1 MREIT
6 LKSRAKINL
15 TLDVVGKREDG
26 YHLLETIMQS
36 LKLHDQITMSVSDV
50 DEIQVKSNLP
60 WLPCDERNLAYKGI
74 KLMKEKFQI
83 EKGVHIY
90 MSKRIP
96 VSAGLGGGS
105 SNCAAA
111 MVGMNQLF
119 SLGLRRFELEKLA
132 SEIGSDIPYCIRR
145 GTVLGTGVGTKL
157 KNITPCPPCYVA
169 LAKMPV
175 SVSTVTVYKSLDL
188 NQITNH
194 PSAKKMELAMARN
207 DIGAMGNALGN
218 VLENVTMER
227 FPKIRDMKETFLE
240 LGAKG
245 ALMSGSGPTVFALF
259 ESYEEARKVA
269 NIVKRQYGLKEVFV
283 TETFQELSYQQR
295 MMKGGNAYDGRK
307 F

>member
-1 MREIT
+1 MREIE

-26 YHLLETIMQS
+26 YHLLETVMQS
-36 LKLHDQITMSVSDV
+36 LKLHDRIIMSKLDV
-50 DEIQVKSNLP
+50 DEIQIKSNLP
-60 WLPCDERNLAYKGI
+60 WLPCDERNLAHKGV
-74 KLMKEKFQI
+74 KLMKERFQI
-83 EKGVHIY
+83 KEGVHIS

-111 MVGMNQLF
+111 MVGMNRLF

-132 SEIGSDIPYCIRR
+132 AEIGSDIPYCIRR
-145 GTVLGTGVGTKL
+145 GTVLGTGIGTEL
-157 KNITPCPPCYVA
+157 KNITPCPSCFVV

-175 SVSTVTVYKSLDL
+175 SVSTVTVYKGLDL
-188 NQITNH
+188 NQISEH
-194 PSAKKMELAMARN
+194 PSAKKMEKAMQSK
-207 DIGAMGNALGN
+207 DIVAMGQALGN
-218 VLENVTMER
+218 VLESVTMER
-227 FPKIRDMKETFLE
+227 FPRIKDMKETFIE

-259 ESYEEARKVA
+259 ESYEEARQVA
-269 NIVKRQYGLKEVFV
+269 NTVKRQYGLKEVFV

-295 MMKGGNAYDGRK
+295 MTKGGNAYE
-307 F
+307 

>member
-15 TLDVVGKREDG
+15 TLDVVGKRDDG
-26 YHLLETIMQS
+26 YHLLETVMQS
-36 LKLHDQITMSVSDV
+36 LKLHDQITMTVLDV
-50 DEIQVKSNLP
+50 DEIQIKSNLP
-60 WLPCDERNLAYKGI
+60 WLPCDDRNLAYKGVQ
-74 KLMKEKFQI
+74 LMRERFQI
-83 EKGVHIY
+83 KKGVRIV

-111 MVGMNQLF
+111 MVGMNRLF
-119 SLGLRRFELEKLA
+119 SLGLKRFELEALA

-145 GTVLGTGVGTKL
+145 GTVLGTGIGTEL
-157 KNITPCPPCYVA
+157 TNITPCPPCFVA

-175 SVSTVTVYKSLDL
+175 SVSTVTVYKNLDL
-188 NQITNH
+188 DQIENH
-194 PSAKKMELAMARN
+194 PRAEVMEMAMKNR
-207 DIGAMGNALGN
+207 DIHAMGQALGN
-218 VLENVTMER
+218 VLERVTMER
-227 FPKIRDMKETFLE
+227 FPRIRDMKETFLE

-259 ESYEEARKVA
+259 DTYDEARKAA
-269 NIVKRQYGLKEVFV
+269 NAVKRQYGLKEVFV

-295 MMKGGNAYDGRK
+295 MMKGGNAYD
-307 F
+307 